1 LGWLAANPTYD
12 TLPRGNGIWL
22 ANNALWF
29 FAKRAIALKL
39 VYPHIMLIIM
49 MTRVGVCW

>member
-1 LGWLAANPTYD
+1 LLSLWNVEALGA
-12 TLPRGNGIWL
+12 LPRGNGIWL

-49 MTRVGVCW
+49 MTRVGVC